1 MIYPNMLP
9 NQDAQSER
17 IDNIYIFFFHRN
29 KKVVDYS
36 QFGDLEDDGKWDVL
50 VHQEFEIIASY
61 IKHM

>member
-1 MIYPNMLP
+1 MLS
-9 NQDAQSER
+9 QKGL
-17 IDNIYIFFFHRN
+17 ITYIYIFFHRN